1 MSEKMDF
8 TESKSSEI
16 KMSQKKKRVDRLFFI
31 FALISFVLV
40 FIMPA
45 IAKEIIAGII
55 IGFIG
60 TSLVFE
66 LGIRRVESDNYS
78 QVNLN
83 LIKNIVIYALMMFI
97 AITISDRTFLMCVLT
112 IVTYRLVLLNALRR
126 WKEE

>member
-97 AITISDRTFLMCVLT
+97 AITISDRTFLVCVLT

-126 WKEE
+126 

>member
-8 TESKSSEI
+8 TESNSSEI

-31 FALISFVLV
+31 FTLISFVLV

-45 IAKEIIAGII
+45 STKWLSAGLI
-55 IGFIG
+55 IGFVG

-66 LGIRRVESDNYS
+66 LGIRRIESDNYS

-83 LIKNIVIYALMMFI
+83 LIKNIIIYALMMFI
-97 AITISDRTFLMCVLT
+97 AIKISDKTFLMCVLT

-126 WKEE
+126 

>member
-126 WKEE
+126 

>member
-45 IAKEIIAGII
+45 IAKKIIAGII

-126 WKEE
+126 